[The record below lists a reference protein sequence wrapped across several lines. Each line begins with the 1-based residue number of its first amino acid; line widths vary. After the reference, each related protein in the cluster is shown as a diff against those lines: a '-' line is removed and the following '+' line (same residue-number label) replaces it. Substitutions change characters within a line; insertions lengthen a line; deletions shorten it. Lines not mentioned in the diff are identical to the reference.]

1 MPLGERKEAEMKP
14 TPRSERM
21 GIIADAL
28 MAARNFADKAQV
40 PESVPLIGGQGLG
53 SLVLG
58 KAPEELNE
66 MSYGNMPMR
75 INPLA
80 GRTASYVPEM
90 KAGRK
95 EQVADLAMLAG
106 VPKVGKAGVGF
117 AGVGDVGSGL
127 EKSGLLVKKADDVV
141 SKFGTEPKKLAKE
154 GQDVFEALN
163 ITPEKKEQWRS
174 SRKVEQRSSLLPEI
188 EDAAEKLYNKQI
200 SPAEFRALSVEKQP
214 IKPFDKV
221 PDMPSFED
229 IASALKDSQV
239 KTGIVGVNLKLEAG
253 TKVASRLDIPAY
265 NDYDTWIV
273 SLHDGTKKSGN
284 AIGYAKTAVL
294 KDVEFKSDPKTAL
307 DIARRKPLAGGGR
320 MGKATIARIF
330 GEWVPHDPA
339 KAKEYAE
346 TVMNNKEW
354 SQVGMNPY
362 RASYFYDK
370 SSGLPVISAEEV
382 IQVGPLVLAKKAK
395 TTVPDDPIFKVKPE
409 DETSPTFAKGGMM
422 KPTIKGFQ
430 DGGMNVDP
438 VSGNEVPTGSLPE
451 EVRDDV
457 DAKLSPGEFVIPAD
471 VVRFIGL
478 ERLMKMRDEAKKGIQ
493 RMAEI
498 GQMGNADEVGEESN
512 STYEDDEFE
521 SEIDDILGEVEREN
535 EGVEMAGGGF
545 IAKLMGKTIRESAE
559 KAGTKAPVTA
569 TKNLT
574 TAQDLRTSI
583 TDRINV
589 EKELGRRQM
598 EGFDYK
604 FKEGQRVFTK
614 DSAAKN
620 RPPMTIVGKTRVGN
634 KIVTEDG
641 TLTGKKVIDPVTG
654 KAKRTPYEPGY
665 RVRVKQGEDELEFDI
680 PQSAIVSDVEMA
692 FGGYVA
698 SGTDFSKVPDSSFD
712 VRYYKGPNNQRMFI
726 THINGK
732 PMTPIPEGF
741 KEMTPE
747 EAMKIGSAAAEEEDK
762 NKAAASATTQQESS
776 YEGVPGDPG
785 TWEQQAARN
794 EKLNQ
799 YLTMASKGLPFV
811 GAAKKVAD
819 FIKPYLPTSTST
831 PTPEGFGT
839 APLSDGTPG
848 GMMSAVAADAYSQA
862 KDSGLSDVAASRAA
876 AAAAEAYNNGQ
887 EPLNA
892 VNTGAVAGVAYQNDL
907 DSLMEAN
914 VSRTTSPV
922 GTTAS
927 PVESRKTESRPLDLG
942 TESSVGSPESEPREF
957 TTGDWGGL
965 AKGGLVSKRQYP
977 AKKKKGKGIAASK

>member
-265 NDYDTWIV
+265 NDYDTWVV

-438 VSGNEVPTGSLPE
+438 VSGNDVPVGSLPE

-493 RMAEI
+493 RMSEI

-512 STYEDDEFE
+512 STYEDDDFE
-521 SEIDDILGEVEREN
+521 SEIDDILGEVERESN
-535 EGVEMAGGGF
+535 GV
-545 IAKLMGKTIRESAE
+545 AE
-559 KAGTKAPVTA
+559 QTK
-569 TKNLT
+569 
-574 TAQDLRTSI
+574 
-583 TDRINV
+583 
-589 EKELGRRQM
+589 
-598 EGFDYK
+598 
-604 FKEGQRVFTK
+604 
-614 DSAAKN
+614 
-620 RPPMTIVGKTRVGN
+620 
-634 KIVTEDG
+634 
-641 TLTGKKVIDPVTG
+641 
-654 KAKRTPYEPGY
+654 
-665 RVRVKQGEDELEFDI
+665 
-680 PQSAIVSDVEMA
+680 MA
-692 FGGYVA
+692 FGGYVG
-698 SGTDFSKVPDSSFD
+698 SGTDLTKAPKNPVFD
-712 VRYYKGPNNQRMFI
+712 VRYYKNKEGATMFI

-732 PMTPIPEGF
+732 PMTPVPEGF
-741 KEMTPE
+741 TAVSAE
-747 EAMKIGSAAAEEEDK
+747 EAMKVGQAADEEAAAKKKLPTQDDYGYSDTPQTFERVLTPEEEAK
-762 NKAAASATTQQESS
+762 REEQLTKANAFLTKASHFVVPGVALAQKAAAFLK
-776 YEGVPGDPG
+776 GK
-785 TWEQQAARN
+785 EQPPAPVETR
-794 EKLNQ
+794 
-799 YLTMASKGLPFV
+799 TPGLPFNEQQSIV
-811 GAAKKVAD
+811 
-819 FIKPYLPTSTST
+819 SS
-831 PTPEGFGT
+831 
-839 APLSDGTPG
+839 
-848 GMMSAVAADAYSQA
+848 AYS
-862 KDSGLSDVAASRAA
+862 AAI
-876 AAAAEAYNNGQ
+876 N
-887 EPLNA
+887 
-892 VNTGAVAGVAYQNDL
+892 AGVAEDLASLAAARVSAETNAGRDINTSVNDAVV
-907 DSLMEAN
+907 EAQA
-914 VSRTTSPV
+914 RQDMRDR
-922 GTTAS
+922 GGGGA
-927 PVESRKTESRPLDLG
+927 
-942 TESSVGSPESEPREF
+942 ESSVGAPSSDPDFGSGKGF
-957 TTGDWGGL
+957 GSQDLGSFL

-977 AKKKKGKGIAASK
+977 TKKKKGKGIAASK